1 MAGAISDSAI
11 TSLKLTDDTCAAGDR
26 HESTDLTGV
35 QRSKNC
41 PDGLRNKTAET
52 CCAAC
57 NADSACTAWI
67 LAEPS
72 SPDPTG
78 MDCWLVSSFSGT
90 GNRPGRM
97 SGFGKLPPPPPPPP
111 SPQGRDGWWIVG
123 RAADWCVRM
132 GEGYANSRSVLESVK
147 VSRCHVI

>member
-1 MAGAISDSAI
+1 MSPPPPFTSTLKAGFDGAQMASANSDSAI
-11 TSLKLTDDTCAAGDR
+11 TSPKLADDTCAAGDR

-41 PDGLRNKTAET
+41 PNGLQNKTADT

-57 NADSACTAWI
+57 NADSDCTAWI

-78 MDCWLVSSFSGT
+78 MDCWLVSSFTGT
-90 GNRPGRM
+90 GNRSGRM
-97 SGFGKLPPPPPPPP
+97 SGFGKLPPPPP

-123 RAADWCVRM
+123 RAADWSVWIGR
-132 GEGYANSRSVLESVK
+132 YA
-147 VSRCHVI
+147 

>member
-1 MAGAISDSAI
+1 MAGATSDSAT
-11 TSLKLTDDTCAAGDR
+11 TSPRVLADDTCAAGDR

-41 PDGLRNKTAET
+41 PNGLQNKTADT

-57 NADSACTAWI
+57 NADSDCTAWI
-67 LAEPS
+67 LAESS

-78 MDCWLVSSFSGT
+78 MDCWLVSSFTGT
-90 GNRPGRM
+90 GNRSGRM

-123 RAADWCVRM
+123 RAADWSVWM
-132 GEGYANSRSVLESVK
+132 GRNT
-147 VSRCHVI
+147 